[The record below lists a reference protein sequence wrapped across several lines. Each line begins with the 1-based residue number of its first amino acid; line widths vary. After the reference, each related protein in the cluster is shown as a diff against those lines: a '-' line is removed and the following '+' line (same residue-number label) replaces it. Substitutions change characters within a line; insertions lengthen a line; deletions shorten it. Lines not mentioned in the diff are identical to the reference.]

1 MRLRKRSLVSRERL
15 TNAWESATD
24 EQRTAAIDHERQC
37 AQREQALLAEYRA
50 GTLTRDD
57 YLDRVAGDTA

>member
-1 MRLRKRSLVSRERL
+1 V
-15 TNAWESATD
+15 TGESATD

-37 AQREQALLAEYRA
+37 EQRDQALLAEYRA

-57 YLDRVAGDTA
+57 YVERVAGDTS

>member
-1 MRLRKRSLVSRERL
+1 V
-15 TNAWESATD
+15 TGESATD

-37 AQREQALLAEYRA
+37 EQRDQALLAEYRA

-57 YLDRVAGDTA
+57 YLERVAGDTS